1 MTNPPT
7 DPRRTRAAASC
18 PLQIG
23 IGALIRRLR
32 WVMMG
37 VILFDIVIT
46 LLGQP
51 ASYWTDPSMVR
62 EENQWFHFIMSQ
74 GHWVSILTD
83 VLYLTGSFLLV
94 TYLPW
99 RIALTLLFALMLG
112 HFMGGAS
119 WLCFYHRLG
128 VQALVIYAAVL
139 GGVIVLAGFGAAKA
153 PAPPAGKPPG

>member
-1 MTNPPT
+1 ML
-7 DPRRTRAAASC
+7 RQRFVAGRTRAAANC

-32 WVMMG
+32 WVMMA

-51 ASYWTDPSMVR
+51 ASYWTDPSTAR

-99 RIALTLLFALMLG
+99 RIALTLLFALILG
-112 HFMGGAS
+112 HFVGGAS

-139 GGVIVLAGFGAAKA
+139 GGVMVFACFRPRRVPEGAGE
-153 PAPPAGKPPG
+153 